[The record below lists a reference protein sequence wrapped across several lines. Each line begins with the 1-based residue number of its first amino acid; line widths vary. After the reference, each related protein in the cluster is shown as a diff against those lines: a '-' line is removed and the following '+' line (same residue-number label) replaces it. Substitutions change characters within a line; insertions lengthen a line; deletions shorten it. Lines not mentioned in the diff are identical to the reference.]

1 MYLFFGGLT
10 TLVNIVS
17 YFALTRFCHLEI
29 PSATVIAWILSVV
42 FAYITNRKW
51 VFESSATGFS
61 KTSKEIAAFFAARLF
76 SGALDLGI
84 MFLFVKIL
92 GLNDLIVKILSNVLV
107 VILNYFF
114 SNLFIFKK
122 EDVSDA

>member
-17 YFALTRFCHLEI
+17 YFAFTRIFQFGTT
-29 PSATVIAWILSVV
+29 PATVISWILSVV

-51 VFESSATGFS
+51 VFESNATGFS
-61 KTSKEIAAFFAARLF
+61 KISKEIAAFFSARLF

-84 MFLFVKIL
+84 MLLFVKIL
-92 GLNDLIVKILSNVLV
+92 GLNDLIVKVLSNILV

-122 EDVSDA
+122 EDISDA